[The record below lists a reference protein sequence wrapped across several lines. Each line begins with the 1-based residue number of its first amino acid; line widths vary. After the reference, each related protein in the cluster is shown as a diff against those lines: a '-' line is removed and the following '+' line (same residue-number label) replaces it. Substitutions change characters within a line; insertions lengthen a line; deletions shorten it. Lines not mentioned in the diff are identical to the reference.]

1 MSELAVDSLVV
12 NQNNRGERMSY
23 SPDKL
28 AELHVLMLYSS
39 SAGLEGI
46 KIHKSAEPSVISAA
60 RRLYESGF
68 ITQVDGGYLTPL
80 GSEAADHAQSL
91 LTMLNA

>member
-1 MSELAVDSLVV
+1 
-12 NQNNRGERMSY
+12 MSY
-23 SPDKL
+23 SPENL

-39 SAGLEGI
+39 SASLEGI
-46 KIHKSAEPSVISAA
+46 KIHKTAEPSVIAA
-60 RRLYESGF
+60 AKRLFESGF
-68 ITQVDGGYLTPL
+68 ITQVDGGYLTSL